1 MKQFNAEFILG
12 AASEKQFPEMN
23 LPEAAFCGRS
33 NVGKSTLINSIVLN
47 KNMAKTSSTPG
58 KTKEINFF
66 NIEDKWI
73 LADLPG
79 FGYAAI
85 GKEYREKWA
94 NFNWNYLENR
104 ESLKLVCVLIDS
116 RHDPMKTDLEVIE
129 RLELAKRN
137 YLIILTKCDK
147 INKKAIADRKQQ
159 LEYLVSQCKYA
170 IEVLPYS
177 SIKNDGRSELI
188 AIFKKYLV

>member
-1 MKQFNAEFILG
+1 
-12 AASEKQFPEMN
+12 
-23 LPEAAFCGRS
+23 
-33 NVGKSTLINSIVLN
+33 
-47 KNMAKTSSTPG
+47 
-58 KTKEINFF
+58 
-66 NIEDKWI
+66 
-73 LADLPG
+73 
-79 FGYAAI
+79 
-85 GKEYREKWA
+85 
-94 NFNWNYLENR
+94 
-104 ESLKLVCVLIDS
+104 
-116 RHDPMKTDLEVIE
+116 MKTDLEVIE